1 MTDTQAHYWDK
12 ATRFLHIGLAVTV
25 TLQLLNSL
33 ILVAPEPGE
42 PPLTPFEAVLFD
54 THEWL
59 GMAALLIV
67 VLHWAWSL
75 WGRGGAGMRHL
86 FPVSAGD
93 RAIMRQELRGLL
105 ALRLPPGGPQGRLA
119 GLIHGLGLLAVSA
132 AALSGAVLFFWMPE
146 NGALNAYTSAAEEV
160 HEFISTF
167 VWIYWGGHAGMAFLH
182 HWFTRDDTLRNMFKL
197 RA

>member
-1 MTDTQAHYWDK
+1 MTDTRTHYWDNV
-12 ATRFLHIGLAVTV
+12 TRFLHLGLAVTV

-33 ILVAPEPGE
+33 ILEAPEPDE
-42 PPLTPFEAVLFD
+42 PPLSGFAAVLFD

-67 VLHWAWSL
+67 VMHWAWSL
-75 WGRGGAGMRHL
+75 WGRGGAGIRHL

-119 GLIHGLGLLAVSA
+119 GLIHGLGLLAVSVA
-132 AALSGAVLFFWMPE
+132 AFSGGILFFWMPE
-146 NGALNAYTSAAEEV
+146 NGALNAYTGAAEEV
-160 HEFISTF
+160 HELISTF